1 MEDEYQNRAYFLRNK
16 EILQKNLKKNIVG
29 ENNNQFN
36 FNNNNF
42 SNISIKLRK
51 ANNFLSKG
59 NKKLKLENK
68 VIEETIKNKK
78 YNLNQNDSLFLMK
91 KEIKNT
97 INDNSILIY
106 RILNEVKDIY
116 LLNNNIYQN
125 NLIYNNIKLPKL
137 NFDKN
142 LLNNQKE
149 ELKLKIIELK
159 NKKNNLDIM
168 HDSIIQRMKDNKEM
182 KLKLNTIIE
191 DINFR
196 NNYINN
202 SKEAFQKINQLLNE
216 KQKLIEENI
225 NIINN
230 INKENINNDD
240 KNKNKKEKEKEEITI
255 LREKNEILKSKLNKY
270 DNIIKKIN
278 LLNNSKFKEKLDK
291 EIIMD
296 KEITKATQKNENV
309 NIEIESVINKYKKD
323 ILMKDEEIE
332 KLKIQYFKVKK
343 ENLTS
348 LDNFI

>member
-240 KNKNKKEKEKEEITI
+240 KNNNKKEKEKEEITI